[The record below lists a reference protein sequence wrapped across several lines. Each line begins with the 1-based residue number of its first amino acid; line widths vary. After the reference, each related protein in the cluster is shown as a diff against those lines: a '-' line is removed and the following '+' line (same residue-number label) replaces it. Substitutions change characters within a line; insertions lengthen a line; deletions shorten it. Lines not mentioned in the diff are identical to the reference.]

1 MNWLI
6 RVYYVKNF
14 IYEFFIVIELLILFW
29 LVNFGFYFLIGIVI
43 FNKLGLIG
51 ILFNFCSN
59 YFLLF

>member
-29 LVNFGFYFLIGIVI
+29 LGFGFYFLIGIVI